1 MGTYEKKPEKSE
13 KGMCFKNHLKSIKAT
28 LVDYPTVK
36 DLEKYI
42 PEFCSI
48 TWMEGIEDIDEFLA
62 ERKLTRN
69 DIVMAMFNR
78 QTLPTALETVRLT
91 FFLEGLD
98 LTNVTHLIRHRLFS
112 FSAQST
118 DPRSMENHDIL
129 TNDAWAEHGDLC
141 SDARALCMQ
150 ANELYKKALRRG
162 LTYYDARHYMPRAKE
177 SKYFMSGS
185 IKDYLMF
192 LKVRLGRQNQPT
204 SDNILAMRIRQEIL
218 RVYPFLEEQIPVEEV
233 QWAYI
238 SNIKKK
244 MNLNTFP
251 PDNLHYMKLHSLGI
265 SADEIKFDHPKPRDQ
280 YTHMGS
286 FDQLFHQIEKDSLPQ
301 ELTRGS
307 VEKDED

>member
-1 MGTYEKKPEKSE
+1 MYEKKPPKEKSSM
-13 KGMCFKNHLKSIKAT
+13 KFKNHLKSIKAT
-28 LVDYPTVK
+28 LVDYPTMK

-42 PEFCSI
+42 PEFCAI
-48 TWMEGIEDIDEFLA
+48 TWMDGIEDIDEFMKD
-62 ERKLTRN
+62 RKLDRRAM
-69 DIVMAMFNR
+69 VMAMFNR
-78 QTLPTALETVRLT
+78 QTLPTSLETVRLT

-98 LTNVTHLIRHRLFS
+98 LTNVTHLIRHRLFA

-141 SDARALCMQ
+141 TDAKALCMQ

-185 IKDYLMF
+185 IKDYLIF
-192 LKVRLGRQNQPT
+192 LKTRLGRQNQPT

-218 RVYPFLEEQIPVEEV
+218 RVYPFLKIPVEEV
-233 QWAYI
+233 QWAYLT
-238 SNIKKK
+238 NVDKK

-251 PDNLHYMKLHSLGI
+251 PDLTHQQKLNELGM
-265 SADEIKFDHPKPRDQ
+265 STEGIKFDHPRPRDL
-280 YTHMGS
+280 YTHMGA
-286 FDQLFHQIEKDSLPQ
+286 FDQLFNKIKKES
-301 ELTRGS
+301 
-307 VEKDED
+307 

>member
-1 MGTYEKKPEKSE
+1 MNKAYEKKPEVAKRM
-13 KGMCFKNHLKSIKAT
+13 KFKNHLKSIKAT
-28 LVDYPTVK
+28 LVDHPSMK

-42 PEFCSI
+42 PEFCAI
-48 TWMEGIEDIDEFLA
+48 TWMDGIEDIDEFLKG
-62 ERKLTRN
+62 RKLTRH
-69 DIVMAMFNR
+69 DMVVAMFNR

-98 LTNVTHLIRHRLFS
+98 LTNVTHLLRHRLFS

-129 TNDAWAEHGDLC
+129 TNDAWSLHGDLC
-141 SDARALCMQ
+141 EEARGLCMQ

-192 LKVRLGRQNQPT
+192 LKTRLGRQNQPT

-218 RVYPFLEEQIPVEEV
+218 RVYPLLKDQIPVEEV

-238 SNIKKK
+238 NGINKK

-251 PDNLHYMKLHSLGI
+251 PDRLHSEELYDLGI
-265 SADEIKFDHPKPRDQ
+265 EYESDIKFDHPKPRNQ
-280 YTHMGS
+280 YHHMGA
-286 FDQLFHQIEKDSLPQ
+286 FEQLAKKID
-301 ELTRGS
+301 
-307 VEKDED
+307 DES

>member
-1 MGTYEKKPEKSE
+1 ML
-13 KGMCFKNHLKSIKAT
+13 FKNHLRSIKAT
-28 LVDYPTVK
+28 LVDYPTIES
-36 DLEKYI
+36 LEKYI
-42 PEFCSI
+42 PEFCAI
-48 TWMEGIEDIDEFLA
+48 TWMEDIKDIDKFLS

-118 DPRSMENHDIL
+118 DPRSMANHDIL
-129 TNDAWAEHGDLC
+129 TNDAFSEHADLV
-141 SDARALCMQ
+141 SEAHALCMQ

-185 IKDYLMF
+185 IKDYIMF

-218 RVYPFLEEQIPVEEV
+218 RVYPFLESQIPAEEI
-233 QWAYI
+233 QWSYI
-238 SNIKKK
+238 SCIDKS

-251 PDNLHYMKLHSLGI
+251 PDKLHKKKLEDLNI
-265 SADEIKFDHPKPRDQ
+265 DTDDIVFDHPKPRDE
-280 YTHMGS
+280 YSHMS
-286 FDQLFHQIEKDSLPQ
+286 NFNTIFNHINNVKD
-301 ELTRGS
+301 
-307 VEKDED
+307 